1 MVDLDL
7 FRRSHMDVINE
18 LLAGLAQVNGSSV
31 CSVMIPRS
39 LCVEMVVIRGDS
51 FSLPSS
57 TLEISSERQL

>member
-1 MVDLDL
+1 
-7 FRRSHMDVINE
+7 MDTINE
-18 LLAGLAQVNGSSV
+18 FLAGLAQVNGSSV